1 MREPDDLDLKILTAL
16 ATNPERL
23 GRFIDL
29 TGIQINTIREASL
42 KPEFWLAIYEYVAAD
57 EPLLLEISSEI
68 NETPEIIMQ
77 AWKRLLPP
85 ESFEYS

>member
-1 MREPDDLDLKILTAL
+1 MREPNDLDLKILTAL

-29 TGIQINTIREASL
+29 TGLQINTIREASL
-42 KPEFWLAIYEYVAAD
+42 KPEFWRAVYDHVAAD

-68 NETPEIIMQ
+68 GETPEMIMQ
-77 AWKRLLPP
+77 AWKRLSPP
-85 ESFEYS
+85 ENFE